1 MLENMAHLFD
11 KSDARVFKSY
21 QAAKTKYDAQ
31 HEALMNLVAKKGSA
45 GFYEKAMHKNVSAAP
60 AVHVAPAQEVPMLPV
75 RGRMA
80 APRRVAG
87 AVAPAAPAPA
97 PYDAKAI
104 KALRLDRNVSLAEA
118 RRLFREGHRAPE
130 HQPRPLPAQPIVPK
144 PKKKSTAS
152 QAPIVE
158 PMEMPEPKKFK
169 KANATMHESSV
180 NANLLSLMW
189 REKKANP
196 ALDKKEA
203 MALAKS
209 KLAKDK
215 K

>member
-1 MLENMAHLFD
+1 M
-11 KSDARVFKSY
+11 
-21 QAAKTKYDAQ
+21 
-31 HEALMNLVAKKGSA
+31 
-45 GFYEKAMHKNVSAAP
+45 
-60 AVHVAPAQEVPMLPV
+60 
-75 RGRMA
+75 
-80 APRRVAG
+80 
-87 AVAPAAPAPA
+87 
-97 PYDAKAI
+97 
-104 KALRLDRNVSLAEA
+104 
-118 RRLFREGHRAPE
+118 
-130 HQPRPLPAQPIVPK
+130 PK

-152 QAPIVE
+152 QAPTVE